1 MKINDELNEVW
12 KMVQGAAKRYTFKC
26 LSVLL
31 CKVFKLPESQDLE
44 ASLRRIAQLY
54 YIQDDLEDRVYKIE
68 QYLYKEEISAII
80 NGEHFGSDDPM
91 CDDCRDYESDP
102 LDHVPCRIHQK

>member
-1 MKINDELNEVW
+1 MKLKDELKSMYHEVQVSI
-12 KMVQGAAKRYTFKC
+12 KNYVFFQ
-26 LSVLL
+26 LSMLL

-68 QYLYKEEISAII
+68 QHLFKEEISAII
-80 NGEHFGSDDPM
+80 NGEHFKAEIEK
-91 CDDCRDYESDP
+91 RE
-102 LDHVPCRIHQK
+102 K